1 MKIGIASD
9 HRGYKLK
16 QEIIK
21 NLKNYDFV
29 DYGTTSE
36 ESVESIINRRSKNN
50 KNR

>member
-16 QEIIK
+16 EF
-21 NLKNYDFV
+21 LKNHLDYEMI

-36 ESVESIINRRSKNN
+36 VLITLTLGYH
-50 KNR
+50 